1 MPVGLLQKQAHGA
14 VCAPYFSLQ
23 KNAPPTHRNQK
34 ASPGSRSTLWRN
46 PDGLEAG
53 ERHPVAGV
61 TPPLDKILRFDRYFK
76 EGAIHKKEWPADAAS
91 RVCDALLVLSAS
103 VVRMGRTTANAG
115 APSPRLYRAS
125 GRGFLTA
132 PAVLGPAMAAPMGR
146 ACPYPLTAFFPTGAI
161 MTTVSRFLTPL
172 LAAAA
177 LLLTGAGAG
186 PGAALADP
194 LKVAVNKDDRPFG
207 YVDDQGRLSG
217 FNVDLARALC
227 RAMAADCTLTPVPF
241 SDFVP
246 GVAEGRF
253 DFAVANLL
261 RTPER
266 EQLVDFTDRI
276 WRSSSAFVGRPG
288 AVTDIAPE
296 GLRGK
301 TIAVQAGASQER
313 YLREVYGDTA
323 TILAFPTNVE
333 RNAALAAGK
342 ADLMLGSIT
351 ACFMFLKSPEG
362 ATFEIVGQPL
372 RDRGLGGDVAVPVA
386 KKRDALRQRLNAAI
400 TDILRD
406 GTFSRINNAYF
417 PVSVY

>member
-1 MPVGLLQKQAHGA
+1 
-14 VCAPYFSLQ
+14 
-23 KNAPPTHRNQK
+23 
-34 ASPGSRSTLWRN
+34 
-46 PDGLEAG
+46 
-53 ERHPVAGV
+53 
-61 TPPLDKILRFDRYFK
+61 
-76 EGAIHKKEWPADAAS
+76 
-91 RVCDALLVLSAS
+91 
-103 VVRMGRTTANAG
+103 
-115 APSPRLYRAS
+115 
-125 GRGFLTA
+125 
-132 PAVLGPAMAAPMGR
+132 MGR
-146 ACPYPLTAFFPTGAI
+146 AYPSPLTAFLPKGAI
-161 MTTVSRFLTPL
+161 MTTVSRFFAPL

-177 LLLTGAGAG
+177 LFLAGSGAGA
-186 PGAALADP
+186 ADP
-194 LKVAVNKDDRPFG
+194 LKVSVNKDDRPFG
-207 YVDDQGRLSG
+207 YVDDQGQLTG

-241 SDFVP
+241 ADFVP
-246 GVAEGRF
+246 GVVEGRF

-276 WRSSSAFVGRPG
+276 WRSSSTFVGRPG
-288 AVTDIAPE
+288 AVTDTAPE

-333 RNAALAAGK
+333 RNTALATGK

-351 ACFMFLKSPEG
+351 ASFMFLKSPEG
-362 ATFEIVGQPL
+362 ATFEILGQPL

-400 TDILRD
+400 TTILRD

-417 PVSVY
+417 PMSVY